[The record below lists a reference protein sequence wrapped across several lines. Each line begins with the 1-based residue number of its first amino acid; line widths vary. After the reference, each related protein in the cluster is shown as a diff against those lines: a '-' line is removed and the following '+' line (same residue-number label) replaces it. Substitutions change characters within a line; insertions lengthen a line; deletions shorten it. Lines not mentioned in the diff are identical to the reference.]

1 MGKRKTCD
9 ERFEKVDVSESK
21 LKKLKKPKEQKKPK
35 EPKKPKELKKP
46 KKPKEKNH
54 IYSDGNCH
62 GNGTPEAKAGVGVCG
77 TDFALGLKLPGV
89 NQTNNRAELLGL
101 FLGMLAADE
110 RVETTVVS
118 DSRYAIKLTTG
129 EWKAKSN
136 FDLVESCQAMFKR
149 RPLVTFKWIKGH
161 NGDEGNEEVDEL
173 ATKAIESSS
182 PCYQPDGHSKTNDID
197 RNQ

>member
-1 MGKRKTCD
+1 M
-9 ERFEKVDVSESK
+9 
-21 LKKLKKPKEQKKPK
+21 
-35 EPKKPKELKKP
+35 
-46 KKPKEKNH
+46 
-54 IYSDGNCH
+54 
-62 GNGTPEAKAGVGVCG
+62 CG

-110 RVETTVVS
+110 GVETTIVS
-118 DSRYAIKLTTG
+118 DSRYAIKLTNG

-182 PCYQPDGHSKTNDID
+182 PCYQPDGQTKTNDID
-197 RNQ
+197 GNQ